1 MFNLDNSTAEKLING
16 FQIPVKPEV
25 LAEVQEEQAK
35 PYPSPNVIAKII
47 AKDVALSAAVLKLV
61 NSPIFGLTRRIT
73 DISQSVI
80 LLGRNNVSNLVTFFE
95 LKKSFHKKSS
105 ISHEKYWDLAMETA
119 NVMMLLLE
127 LLGTKIKCAK
137 EDAYAFGLFR
147 DCGIPSMAMK
157 YSDYKTVL
165 IEVNK
170 QTETVMTKIEDT
182 YYQTN
187 HASVGYFV
195 ARSWHLPK
203 SLCELILRHH
213 EPEFLLASD
222 PSTEQKDLYALAK
235 LAGNILSQYH
245 AMKDEAEWNLVKES
259 VLGHIGLG
267 DIEYN
272 DIREDIKETFMV
284 KFGG

>member
-1 MFNLDNSTAEKLING
+1 MFNFDTSTAEKLMNG

-25 LAEVQEEQAK
+25 LAEVQQEQAK
-35 PYPSPNVIAKII
+35 PYASANVIAKII
-47 AKDVALSAAVLKLV
+47 AKDVAFSAAVLKLV
-61 NSPIFGLTRRIT
+61 NSPIFGLTRKIT
-73 DISQSVI
+73 DISQGVM
-80 LLGRNNVSNLVTFFE
+80 LLGCNNVCNLVTFFE
-95 LKKSFHKKSS
+95 LKKGFDKKSS

-119 NVMMLLLE
+119 NVIMLLLE
-127 LLGTKIKCAK
+127 SLGSKIKCAK
-137 EDAYAFGLFR
+137 DDAYAFGLFR
-147 DCGIPSMAMK
+147 DCGIPLMAMK

-170 QTETVMTKIEDT
+170 QTETVMTQIEDS

-213 EPEFLLASD
+213 EPEFLTASD
-222 PSTEQKDLYALAK
+222 PSREQKDLYALA
-235 LAGNILSQYH
+235 N
-245 AMKDEAEWNLVKES
+245 
-259 VLGHIGLG
+259 
-267 DIEYN
+267 
-272 DIREDIKETFMV
+272 FV

>member
-1 MFNLDNSTAEKLING
+1 MLNIDNSTAEKLMNG
-16 FQIPVKPEV
+16 FQIPVKPQILVEI
-25 LAEVQEEQAK
+25 QQEQAK
-35 PYPSPNVIAKII
+35 LSPSPNVIANII
-47 AKDVALSAAVLKLV
+47 AKDVALSAAVLKSV
-61 NSPIFGLTRRIT
+61 NSPIFGLRTTIT
-73 DISQSVI
+73 NINQSVI
-80 LLGRNNVSNLVTFFE
+80 MLGSRNVSNLVSFFE
-95 LKKSFHKKSS
+95 LKKGFGKKSS

-127 LLGTKIKCAK
+127 PLGSKINCTS

-147 DCGIPSMAMK
+147 DCGIPLMAMK

-165 IEVNK
+165 SDANK
-170 QTETVMTKIEDT
+170 QTETVMTQVEDN

-222 PSTEQKDLYALAK
+222 PSNQQKDLYALAK
-235 LAGNILSQYH
+235 FAGNVLSQYRVRQ
-245 AMKDEAEWNLVKES
+245 DEAEWNLVKDA
-259 VLGHIGLG
+259 VLGHLGLS
-267 DIEYN
+267 DMDYNEIE
-272 DIREDIKETFMV
+272 EDIKETFMI

>member
-1 MFNLDNSTAEKLING
+1 MFNIDTSTAEKLMNS
-16 FQIPVKPEV
+16 FQIPVKPEILV
-25 LAEVQEEQAK
+25 EIQKEQSK
-35 PYPSPNVIAKII
+35 PEPSPNIIAKII
-47 AKDVALSAAVLKLV
+47 AKDVALSAAVLKSV
-61 NSPIFGLTRRIT
+61 NSPVFGLKRSIT
-73 DISQSVI
+73 NINQSVI
-80 LLGRNNVSNLVTFFE
+80 LLGSRNVSNLVTFFE
-95 LKKSFHKKSS
+95 LKKGFGKKSS

-127 LLGTKIKCAK
+127 SLGSKIKCAK

-147 DCGIPSMAMK
+147 DCGIPLMAMK

-165 IEVNK
+165 IEVNN
-170 QTETVMTKIEDT
+170 QTETVMTEIEDN

-195 ARSWHLPK
+195 ARSWLLPK

-213 EPEFLLASD
+213 EPEYLLASD

-235 LAGNILSQYH
+235 LAGNVLSQYH
-245 AMKDEAEWNLVKES
+245 TMKDEAEWNLVKEL
-259 VLGHIGLG
+259 VLGHICLS
-267 DIEYN
+267 DMEYN
-272 DIREDIKETFMV
+272 EIQEDIKETFMV